1 MSENIWDLNKAVN
14 FLEFDMDHQKIKK
27 LISSYHDNDL
37 SEEQKRT
44 IEEHAEQ
51 CEECRREL
59 EEMGKFEEVMQKM
72 ELKQPPK
79 EMWQVYWTSVY
90 NRMERKIGWIL
101 LSIGAIIMLFFGGY
115 KAIEGILEDPSIPL
129 IVKAGILAGLGGL
142 VILLVSVGRER
153 IFVRKRERY
162 KEVVK

>member
-1 MSENIWDLNKAVN
+1 
-14 FLEFDMDHQKIKK
+14 MDHQKIKE
-27 LISSYHDNDL
+27 LISSYHDNFLNED
-37 SEEQKRT
+37 QKKT
-44 IEEHAEQ
+44 VEAHIEH

-59 EEMGKFEEVMQKM
+59 EEMGKIEEAMQKM

-90 NRMERKIGWIL
+90 NRLERKIGWIL

-115 KAIEGILEDPSIPL
+115 KAIEGIIEDPTIPL
-129 IVKAGILAGLGGL
+129 IVKVGILAALGG
-142 VILLVSVGRER
+142 VAILLVSVGRER

>member
-1 MSENIWDLNKAVN
+1 
-14 FLEFDMDHQKIKK
+14 MDHQKIKE
-27 LISSYHDNDL
+27 LISSYHDGHL
-37 SEEQKRT
+37 SEDQKKM
-44 IEEHAEQ
+44 IEEHVQQ

-79 EMWQVYWTSVY
+79 EMWQVYGTSVY
-90 NRMERKIGWIL
+90 NRLERRIGWIL

-115 KAIEGILEDPSIPL
+115 KAIEGIIQDTTTPL
-129 IVKAGILAGLGGL
+129 ILKIGILTVLGGL
-142 VILLVSVGRER
+142 VILLVSIGRER